1 MIEAASGRHRGNDKR
16 GDLLTQTLVIIRH
29 HMAIHHAP
37 IRAPSPNRC
46 EEYKKTFAA
55 FRNSFRIPRLPKGGK
70 RLKPAPA
77 GCHAASDDLGV
88 GSYLA

>member
-29 HMAIHHAP
+29 HMGNHRP
-37 IRAPSPNRC
+37 SMCAPSPDGC

-55 FRNSFRIPRLPKGGK
+55 VPNSFTIPRLPKGG
-70 RLKPAPA
+70 
-77 GCHAASDDLGV
+77 
-88 GSYLA
+88 